1 MALILPASWAST
13 MVADCYGTV
22 VGVNS
27 WPDEASEG
35 FELSLPFA
43 ALECSMFEASHRPGV
58 LLLCVT
64 ASVH

>member
-1 MALILPASWAST
+1 

-43 ALECSMFEASHRPGV
+43 ALECSMFAASHRPGV